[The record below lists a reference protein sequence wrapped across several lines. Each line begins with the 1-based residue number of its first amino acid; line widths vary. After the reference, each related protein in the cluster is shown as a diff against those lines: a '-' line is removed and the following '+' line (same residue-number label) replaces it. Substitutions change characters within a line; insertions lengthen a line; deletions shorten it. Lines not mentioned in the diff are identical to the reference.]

1 VAEKKNQLCLIRTA
15 LVMPK
20 RLFGKEER
28 TKNLKKTYSSCS
40 GLNCNN
46 VILGQL
52 WD

>member
-1 VAEKKNQLCLIRTA
+1 VVEKKDQLCFIRTA

-28 TKNLKKTYSSCS
+28 TKNPKINSSSS
-40 GLNCNN
+40 GSNCNN

-52 WD
+52 RH